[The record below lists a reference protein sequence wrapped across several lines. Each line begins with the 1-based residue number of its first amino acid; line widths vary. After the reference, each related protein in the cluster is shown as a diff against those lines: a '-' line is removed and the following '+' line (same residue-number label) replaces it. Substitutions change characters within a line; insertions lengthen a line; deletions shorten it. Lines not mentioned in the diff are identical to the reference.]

1 MKFQTRKTFH
11 SNLIMLVICVVI
23 PCMLFCVIIS
33 DLWAEQIKEDSYTT
47 DQSMLSLTSHTFDII
62 LQDIT
67 KTINL
72 IEADKSLMAALP
84 SDNSNLFEL
93 PAGDFLALDTVWQDS
108 IRTIM
113 AKPYVTK
120 VYMYLDRY
128 PDFVFTDSSIVYLE
142 NAASQ
147 NWYAEYLNQDSHIS
161 LWATPLSSQ
170 SIWIFRRLPYIY
182 FDEEIAG
189 FLSVCL
195 DKSYF
200 DTLFGNLPQ
209 SSQRN
214 IFILDGNGTQIYSSR
229 GGEFAQYIQSDAIED
244 TRNTYSSYTTEDG
257 TVFISV
263 ASSSLYHWRYIS
275 VIPEDLLLDT
285 YKTVSQT
292 VYAYV
297 LLAFFISICLAIL
310 VTQRNYRPVRIMLR
324 LIDSYNKTGTIKKIP
339 KYSSDEFGYI
349 AYNIVETLI
358 AKQDADRKI
367 AEEKLLTKEASLMAL
382 QSQINPHFLY
392 NTLDA
397 INWEATEQLGINNSV
412 SKMLLCLS
420 SNLRYITKKNNQFV
434 TLQEELENLQ
444 QYISLC
450 QMSTS
455 YRIQFE
461 IQAPEYLQNQ
471 LLPTLLLQPLV
482 ENTII
487 HGLAKKRAGKICIS
501 ISDTATDLKITI
513 CDDGCG
519 MSPEKLASIQRILS
533 SESYNVSQS
542 VGLKNIDSRLKLLYG
557 QSHGLQIS
565 SSEGAGCCITIL
577 LPL

>member
-1 MKFQTRKTFH
+1 
-11 SNLIMLVICVVI
+11 
-23 PCMLFCVIIS
+23 
-33 DLWAEQIKEDSYTT
+33 
-47 DQSMLSLTSHTFDII
+47 
-62 LQDIT
+62 
-67 KTINL
+67 
-72 IEADKSLMAALP
+72 
-84 SDNSNLFEL
+84 
-93 PAGDFLALDTVWQDS
+93 
-108 IRTIM
+108 
-113 AKPYVTK
+113 
-120 VYMYLDRY
+120 
-128 PDFVFTDSSIVYLE
+128 
-142 NAASQ
+142 
-147 NWYAEYLNQDSHIS
+147 
-161 LWATPLSSQ
+161 
-170 SIWIFRRLPYIY
+170 
-182 FDEEIAG
+182 
-189 FLSVCL
+189 
-195 DKSYF
+195 
-200 DTLFGNLPQ
+200 
-209 SSQRN
+209 
-214 IFILDGNGTQIYSSR
+214 
-229 GGEFAQYIQSDAIED
+229 
-244 TRNTYSSYTTEDG
+244 
-257 TVFISV
+257 
-263 ASSSLYHWRYIS
+263 
-275 VIPEDLLLDT
+275 
-285 YKTVSQT
+285 
-292 VYAYV
+292 
-297 LLAFFISICLAIL
+297 
-310 VTQRNYRPVRIMLR
+310 MLR

-349 AYNIVETLI
+349 AYNIVEALI

-482 ENTII
+482 ENAII

>member
-1 MKFQTRKTFH
+1 MKFQTRKTFL

-182 FDEEIAG
+182 FDEEMAG

-292 VYAYV
+292 VYA
-297 LLAFFISICLAIL
+297 
-310 VTQRNYRPVRIMLR
+310 
-324 LIDSYNKTGTIKKIP
+324 
-339 KYSSDEFGYI
+339 
-349 AYNIVETLI
+349 
-358 AKQDADRKI
+358 
-367 AEEKLLTKEASLMAL
+367 
-382 QSQINPHFLY
+382 
-392 NTLDA
+392 
-397 INWEATEQLGINNSV
+397 
-412 SKMLLCLS
+412 
-420 SNLRYITKKNNQFV
+420 
-434 TLQEELENLQ
+434 
-444 QYISLC
+444 
-450 QMSTS
+450 
-455 YRIQFE
+455 
-461 IQAPEYLQNQ
+461 
-471 LLPTLLLQPLV
+471 
-482 ENTII
+482 
-487 HGLAKKRAGKICIS
+487 
-501 ISDTATDLKITI
+501 
-513 CDDGCG
+513 
-519 MSPEKLASIQRILS
+519 
-533 SESYNVSQS
+533 
-542 VGLKNIDSRLKLLYG
+542 
-557 QSHGLQIS
+557 
-565 SSEGAGCCITIL
+565 
-577 LPL
+577 

>member
-1 MKFQTRKTFH
+1 MKFQTRKTFL

-142 NAASQ
+142 DAASQ
-147 NWYAEYLNQDSHIS
+147 NWYAEYFNQDSHIS

-182 FDEEIAG
+182 FDEEMAG

-257 TVFISV
+257 AVFISV
-263 ASSSLYHWRYIS
+263 VSSSLYHWRYIS

-349 AYNIVETLI
+349 AYNIVEALI
-358 AKQDADRKI
+358 AKQDADRKV

-482 ENTII
+482 ENAII

-501 ISDTATDLKITI
+501 ISATATDLKITI

-519 MSPEKLASIQRILS
+519 MSPEKLASIQSILS
-533 SESYNVSQS
+533 SESYNVSQN